1 MTAVTLIGL
10 EMEPSKNIASS
21 EAALPKWRVN
31 DSSL

>member
-10 EMEPSKNIASS
+10 EIEPSKNIASS

-31 DSSL
+31 ISSF